1 MTWLMDGWTSRP
13 LPVSSFGSLKQRRSS
28 DQRRAR
34 RRHCDAF
41 KRFFFFFHC
50 FVWLRPNGLF
60 TVLAFTALIRGL
72 RHTRAR
78 TSKAIYALATWGAKK
93 KIHEKTRWP
102 LGSTFKGSDTFTS
115 PRCVCTSLG
124 KQQVSR
130 RILLTRIPMKLFGI
144 SEQQKYERKH
154 AGFGLCSF
162 GSLSLK
168 SIIRQRW
175 AVYHSKTL

>member
-1 MTWLMDGWTSRP
+1 MDDVVDGRMDITAASCELVWLVEAKAIVRSKTSEAT
-13 LPVSSFGSLKQRRSS
+13 SLRCFQT
-28 DQRRAR
+28 
-34 RRHCDAF
+34 
-41 KRFFFFFHC
+41 FFFFFSL
-50 FVWLRPNGLF
+50 LR
-60 TVLAFTALIRGL
+60 LAQTKRAIHRAGIYCADK
-72 RHTRAR
+72 RPSSHAR
-78 TSKAIYALATWGAKK
+78 THEQSYLRISNVGSKK
-93 KIHEKTRWP
+93 KQKTRWP
-102 LGSTFKGSDTFTS
+102 LRSTFKGSDTFTS

-162 GSLSLK
+162 GSLALK